1 MSDATAKSPAS
12 DDALELL
19 IKCTSQ
25 PDFTINIDKS
35 ADVSDLKTMISEKQN
50 LPVERQRLIF
60 SGRIMKDG
68 MSLKELNIQ
77 SGNSIHL
84 IKRSPSKQSQQ
95 PAGQAAAASV
105 PAPSEISAG
114 QETGNVLSDLTGAR
128 YSGIA
133 NLPPASIF
141 GPDGGL
147 GPSPDA
153 AQIEQ
158 MLENPAQ
165 LSEVLDYIA
174 TIDEN
179 DPMLSMI
186 PQETR
191 QGFLNMARD
200 PAFRSI
206 VTDPNNA
213 DILRNAVHPD
223 QNLDTSEINEI
234 SRLLQGSGGFG
245 AASGQ
250 SPSFMSQSS
259 AEIQRLQELLGL
271 PSPGSAQSTDSQTRG
286 LFEALAP
293 QAGAGADANESARN
307 LFSQMFAAA
316 PPSTP
321 SRPPEEL
328 YETQLGQLNELG
340 FFDFDRNVK
349 ALRRSGGNIEGAIEA
364 LVENLV

>member
-1 MSDATAKSPAS
+1 MSDATAKSPTS
-12 DDALELL
+12 SDALELL

-25 PDFTINIDKS
+25 PDFTINIDNG
-35 ADVSDLKTMISEKQN
+35 ADVSELKTMISEKQN

-105 PAPSEISAG
+105 PSTSEISAG

-158 MLENPAQ
+158 MLENPTQ
-165 LSEVLDYIA
+165 LSEVLDYIS

-200 PAFRSI
+200 PTFRSI

-223 QNLDTSEINEI
+223 QNIDTSEINEI
-234 SRLLQGSGGFG
+234 SRLLQGTG
-245 AASGQ
+245 AGSQ
-250 SPSFMSQSS
+250 QPSFLSQSS

-271 PSPGSAQSTDSQTRG
+271 PSPGGAQPTDAQTRG
-286 LFEALAP
+286 LLEALAP

-316 PPSTP
+316 PPSNP